1 MIKVN
6 YDPLTTL
13 VKGYYPDSVNY
24 SSIPEPFIEIEDS
37 EQDNS
42 KQMCVAGGV
51 YQEYVKPLDVQLQE
65 AKTAKLDE
73 LQTSLNAAL
82 VKPHDSDEAEEV
94 TVDELLQETSTGNLF
109 YFLFKTQGTGL
120 PLTEP
125 ANLLSRIA
133 NNANPDYYLRY
144 SCTIIDPAVAGGFR
158 RGYVK
163 ITKALALSIS
173 DHMTIRGTS
182 SITESNIIYSL
193 IVAAATIEE
202 LNAID
207 ITIS

>member
-1 MIKVN
+1 MFE
-6 YDPLTTL
+6 L
-13 VKGYYPDSVNY
+13 VKQYLLSNDILDFSSFLLADDGDGIIYLKEWGY
-24 SSIPEPFIEIEDS
+24 SIPEPDLSQSQADLI
-37 EQDNS
+37 N
-42 KQMCVAGGV
+42 
-51 YQEYVKPLDVQLQE
+51 LR
-65 AKTAKLDE
+65 TAKLAE

-144 SCTIIDPAVAGGFR
+144 SCTIIDPAADGGFR

-182 SITESNIIYSL
+182 NITESNIIYSL